1 VTAARRY
8 QGQNGR
14 IYEPIEH
21 IGPGGFGAVERVRD
35 QEGNEYALKTL
46 HFGIDAEVLAV
57 EAENLSSVQ
66 HENVVGYVDHG
77 TDPDAFLVMELASG
91 GSLRDF
97 IGAAQQKGEHFPLEM
112 IAEWARQLL
121 QGLAAIHERLL
132 HRDLKPG
139 NVLLEGDTL
148 KIADFGMTRLVE
160 ASTRTET
167 MKGGGTALYMPPEG
181 WAGPTGPSPTPA
193 YDLYS
198 LGVILYEL
206 ATLQPPFSGDR
217 EELRQAHL
225 FEEPRSPRELR
236 HDLPPTLE
244 RLILKLLRKTP
255 SERGAS
261 AEEILELLELVPV
274 EEGRESGEASEVI
287 TLLQEGASSL
297 MKEAAER
304 EAERARATSESEAR
318 RELLEQATA
327 KFDEMVSEARDIVA
341 REVAPVELEE
351 DRRYGDW
358 TFRLQHSTRKLTL
371 ELGRTWSRETFSG
384 GNVPGDIVAF
394 GHIEISD
401 DVGGGGSKTLGGANI
416 VAFVREEAPWVFHF
430 QEIQLKNMALVSTPM
445 RSYEPFFLSGSE
457 LEEHGYW
464 LWGGGMH
471 IFTPSHR
478 ELTVE
483 VLVEWFA
490 LLMPAR

>member
-1 VTAARRY
+1 LSTSAL
-8 QGQNGR
+8 
-14 IYEPIEH
+14 
-21 IGPGGFGAVERVRD
+21 GFGSVERVRD
-35 QEGNEYALKTL
+35 DDGNEYALKTL
-46 HFGIDAEVLAV
+46 HFGIDADVLEA
-57 EAENLSSVQ
+57 EAENLSRVQ

-77 TDPDAFLVMELASG
+77 TTPETFLVMELASE
-91 GSLRDF
+91 GSLSDYIR
-97 IGAAQQKGEHFPLEM
+97 AAQQKGEHFPLDT
-112 IAEWARQLL
+112 ITEWARQLL
-121 QGLAAIHERLL
+121 LGLEAIHEVLL

-139 NVLLEGDTL
+139 NVLLEGDAL

-160 ASTRTET
+160 ASTRSET
-167 MKGGGTALYMPPEG
+167 LKGGGTPLYMPPEG
-181 WAGPTGPSPTPA
+181 WAGPAGPSPTPA

-198 LGVILYEL
+198 LGAILYEL
-206 ATLQPPFSGDR
+206 ATLQPPFTGHR

-225 FEEPRSPRELR
+225 FEQPRSPRELR
-236 HDLPPTLE
+236 DDLPPTLE

-261 AEEILELLELVPV
+261 AQEILELLDLVPV
-274 EEGRESGEASEVI
+274 EEGPESGEASEVI

-297 MKEAAER
+297 MKKAAER

-318 RELLEQATA
+318 GELLKQATA

-341 REVAPVELEE
+341 REVAPVELAE

-358 TFRLQHSTRKLTL
+358 TFRLQHSTRKLTV
-371 ELGRTWSRETFSG
+371 ELGKTWSRETFRG

-416 VAFVREEAPWVFHF
+416 VAFVREEAPWVLHF
-430 QEIQLKNMALVSTPM
+430 QEIQLKNMALASTPM

-457 LEEHGYW
+457 LEEHAYW
-464 LWGGGMH
+464 LWGGMH

-478 ELTVE
+478 ELTVD
-483 VLVEWFA
+483 VLLEWFA
-490 LLMPAR
+490 LLMPPK